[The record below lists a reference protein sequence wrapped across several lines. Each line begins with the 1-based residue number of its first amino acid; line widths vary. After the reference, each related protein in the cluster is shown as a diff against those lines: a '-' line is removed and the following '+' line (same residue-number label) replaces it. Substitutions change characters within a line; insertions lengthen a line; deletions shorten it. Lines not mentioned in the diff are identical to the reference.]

1 MDIEQILDDTY
12 QAVRP
17 LIGSGAVAEYIPRLA
32 AVNPDQFGMAV
43 VMNDGREFQVGDSL
57 VPFSVQSMSKVLSL
71 VMVLAE
77 HGEDIWQ
84 RVGREPSGAAFN
96 SLTQLEYSRGI
107 PRNPFV
113 NAGALVVT
121 DQLLSTK
128 RVGTDF
134 PFERHPILDFVRQE
148 SGNPAI
154 DLDPLVARS
163 EAEHSD
169 RNAAIAHLLSSFGNL
184 QNPVDEVLEQY
195 FEQCAISMNCRDVAA
210 AVAFLA
216 RGGVRHD
223 GTQLLSL
230 SQVKRVNSVMLTSGF
245 YDAAGEFAYR
255 VGLPGKSGV
264 GGGILAIV
272 PGHCSICVWAPG
284 LNASGNSLVGVA
296 ALDEFTTRTGWSIF

>member
-1 MDIEQILDDTY
+1 VDIEQILEDTY
-12 QAVRP
+12 DAVRP

-32 AVNPDQFGMAV
+32 AVNPEQFGMAV
-43 VMNDGREFQVGDSL
+43 VMNDGREFHVGDSS
-57 VPFSVQSMSKVLSL
+57 VQFSVQSMSKVFSL
-71 VMVLAE
+71 ALVLAGD
-77 HGEDIWQ
+77 GESIWH

-96 SLTQLEYSRGI
+96 SLTQLEYSRGV

-121 DQLLSTK
+121 DQLL
-128 RVGTDF
+128 TDAAD
-134 PFERHPILDFVRQE
+134 ELDGRLGLNPILDFVRTE
-148 SGNPAI
+148 SENLAI
-154 DLDPLVARS
+154 SADPLVASS
-163 EAEHSD
+163 EAEHSH

-184 QNPVDEVLEQY
+184 QNPVGDVLERY

-210 AVAFLA
+210 ATSVLA
-216 RGGVRHD
+216 RGGLRRD
-223 GTQLLSL
+223 GSRLLSA
-230 SQVKRVNSVMLTSGF
+230 SQAKRINSVMLTSGF

-264 GGGILAIV
+264 GGGILAVV
-272 PGHCSICVWAPG
+272 PGQCSICVWAPG